1 MFKTSKHV
9 PVFQNLLGK
18 FQKCARFHFL
28 SSLKIVQFQIFVH
41 KFKNMFLFSHFW
53 KYVRVFKFCLGISRN
68 VPVSKQIPWFSKIFS
83 FKFLFCKLA
92 IYLCF
97 IDPFVFSIKNDF
109 EIQDII
115 WICTAVWFFNFGA
128 VVESITDW

>member
-1 MFKTSKHV
+1 MRDFIFFRS
-9 PVFQNLLGK
+9 FE
-18 FQKCARFHFL
+18 
-28 SSLKIVQFQIFVH
+28 IVQFQIFVH

-53 KYVRVFKFCLGISRN
+53 KYVCVFKFCLGISRN

-109 EIQDII
+109 EKKSWIFKKFVKIEKSLQIRNKKGSWI
-115 WICTAVWFFNFGA
+115 WKRFTGLEKTMNLKNPNTV
-128 VVESITDW
+128 